1 MGGGLFTVG
10 HLRRAGR
17 QGAGTPRRSAVRAAA
32 LHVVLV
38 LALFIAV
45 PTASSRTEVGVQAL
59 GAVERTDDRA
69 AAHDPPAVSE
79 DRHDGRADSRP
90 GGTGAPPVGAGDLH
104 GSEHGDDGSFHHHH
118 HSDMDPGVLP
128 VVVPLAQGQAEPSR
142 LQVATSLAAQP
153 SDGGGRPD

>member
-1 MGGGLFTVG
+1 MG

-45 PTASSRTEVGVQAL
+45 PTASSRTEVGVQTL

-79 DRHDGRADSRP
+79 DRHGGRVDS
-90 GGTGAPPVGAGDLH
+90 TDAPPVGAGDLH
-104 GSEHGDDGSFHHHH
+104 GPEHGDDGSFHHH